1 MHNFPRR
8 LSPNLNS
15 CVVYSVPPNTLITNT
30 SPAFIRINVT
40 GELHNSDVV
49 GPIFYVTLDHTSFRF
64 DTGYIAKHQFVVT
77 TELDSVC
84 TMTPFDSEALSWD
97 DRIHAGVTNLIA
109 SDRSV
114 QSISGEYFTIPSR

>member
-40 GELHNSDVV
+40 GELHDSDVV
-49 GPIFYVTLDHTSFRF
+49 GPSFRF
-64 DTGYIAKHQFVVT
+64 DTGYVAKHQCEVT
-77 TELDSVC
+77 MGLDPIC
-84 TMTPFDSEALSWD
+84 TMTPFDSEALPWD

-109 SDRSV
+109 SDQTV
-114 QSISGEYFTIPSR
+114 QSFAGGYFTIPSRYGQSTYD